1 MRRNLFFYFAL
12 LAVFGV
18 GIYLMLD
25 FGARVRP
32 GEAVSENRVE
42 SAQSSTTRKPTELAA
57 SSSELAAAPS
67 HGLSKVLYENLRHPL
82 SVLLLQVIVVIT
94 AARIVGNLFLKMGQ
108 PAVIGEMVAGIVL
121 GPSLLGMLAP
131 GAQAFVFPASSMDF
145 LKLLSQIGV
154 ILFMFVVGIDLNVQ
168 HLRQK
173 AHAAV
178 LVSHASIIV
187 PFFLGITLSLLIYPS
202 MAPPHISFNAFAL
215 FIGVAMS
222 ITAFPVLARII
233 EERGLNGTHLGSIV
247 IACAAVDDVTAWC
260 ILAMVITVV
269 KADGLSGSLLTI
281 FLSLLFIGAMLFL
294 VKPQAE
300 RLMSERM
307 RNSGGGKA
315 TVAWVLSFMFTSALF
330 TEVIGIHALFGA
342 FLAGVIVPAHAELR
356 GFLRE
361 RLEPFTS
368 VLLLP
373 LFFAFTGL
381 RTQVGLLDDWQSWLV
396 CAGVVAVAIA
406 GKLGGSMMAAR
417 WTGMSWRESF
427 SVGALMNTRGLIE
440 LIVLNLGYDLGILSP
455 KIFAMMV
462 IMALTTTFMTGPLL
476 ALVEWRVARRRRP
489 LLTAAAGAAALS
501 FKER

>member
-1 MRRNLFFYFAL
+1 MNKNLLFYVAVL
-12 LAVFGV
+12 LVFGA
-18 GIYLMLD
+18 GIYLILG
-25 FGARVRP
+25 FGSRLRT
-32 GEAVSENRVE
+32 GEAVSEERIK
-42 SAQSSTTRKPTELAA
+42 ARTTSSPSPHKPGAPNDSPAA
-57 SSSELAAAPS
+57 S
-67 HGLSKVLYENLRHPL
+67 LYENLRHPL
-82 SVLLLQVIVVIT
+82 SVLLLQVISVVA
-94 AARIVGNLFLKMGQ
+94 AARIAGSLFLKMGQ

-121 GPSLLGMLAP
+121 GPSLLGMLSP
-131 GAQAFVFPASSMDF
+131 GAQAFVFPAPSMDF
-145 LKLLSQIGV
+145 LKLLSQLGV

-178 LVSHASIIV
+178 LVSHASIVV
-187 PFFLGITLSLLIYPS
+187 PFFLGVTLSLVIYPS

-233 EERGLNGTHLGSIV
+233 EERGLSRTHLGSTT

-260 ILAMVITVV
+260 ILAVVVAIV
-269 KADGLSGSLLTI
+269 KADGLGGSLLTI
-281 FLSLLFIGAMLFL
+281 LLSALFIGAMIFL
-294 VKPQAE
+294 VKPRAE
-300 RLMSERM
+300 RLLGERA
-307 RNSGGGKA
+307 RSGGGGKGA
-315 TVAWVLSFMFTSALF
+315 VAWVLSFMFASALF

-342 FLAGVIVPAHAELR
+342 FLAGVILPAHAGLR

-361 RLEPFTS
+361 RLETFTS
-368 VLLLP
+368 AFLLP
-373 LFFAFTGL
+373 LFFAYTGL

-396 CAGVVAVAIA
+396 CAGVVAVAVA
-406 GKLGGSMMAAR
+406 GKLGGSTMAAR
-417 WTGMSWRESF
+417 WTGMSWRESL

-476 ALVEWRVARRRRP
+476 ALAEWRGARRRSP
-489 LLTAAAGAAALS
+489 LVTAEAGVAALI